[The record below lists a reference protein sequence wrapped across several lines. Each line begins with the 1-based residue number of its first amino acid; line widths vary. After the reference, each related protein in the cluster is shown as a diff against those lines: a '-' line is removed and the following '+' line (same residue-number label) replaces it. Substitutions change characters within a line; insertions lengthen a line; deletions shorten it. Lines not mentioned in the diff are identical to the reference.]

1 MTNEFTIENFPDDV
15 YRAVGQ
21 IIKAAQELER
31 DFKKLTTRLSLSVKN
46 VNNSSL
52 NKLNDAPNKHGVISD
67 DYYEKMKKVISIR
80 NYVNHTLFIED
91 FEDNSLPFDKF
102 RNLLGKKLSAALFMI
117 FEAHDVISNISDA
130 LDGSPILRPT
140 VFDEKP
146 TSSPL

>member
-1 MTNEFTIENFPDDV
+1 MTNEFTIGNFPDDV

-52 NKLNDAPNKHGVISD
+52 NKLNDALNKHGVISD
-67 DYYEKMKKVISIR
+67 DYYEKMKKVIFIR
-80 NYVNHTLFIED
+80 NYVNHTFFIED
-91 FEDNSLPFDKF
+91 FEDNSLPFDEF
-102 RNLLGKKLSAALFMI
+102 RNLLGKKLTDALFMI

-130 LDGSPILRPT
+130 LDGSPIRRPT

>member
-52 NKLNDAPNKHGVISD
+52 NKLNDALNKHGVISD

-91 FEDNSLPFDKF
+91 FEDNSLPFDEF
-102 RNLLGKKLSAALFMI
+102 RNLLGKKLTAALFMI

-130 LDGSPILRPT
+130 LDGSPIRRPT

>member
-52 NKLNDAPNKHGVISD
+52 NKLNDALNKHGVISD

-80 NYVNHTLFIED
+80 NYVNHTFFIED
-91 FEDNSLPFDKF
+91 FEGNSLPFDEF

-130 LDGSPILRPT
+130 LDGSPIRRPT

>member
-52 NKLNDAPNKHGVISD
+52 NKLNDALNKHGVISD

-80 NYVNHTLFIED
+80 NYVNHTFFIED
-91 FEDNSLPFDKF
+91 FEDNPLPFDEF

-130 LDGSPILRPT
+130 LDGSPIRRPT

>member
-52 NKLNDAPNKHGVISD
+52 NKHGVISD

-80 NYVNHTLFIED
+80 NYVNHTFFIED
-91 FEDNSLPFDKF
+91 FEDNSLPFDEF

-130 LDGSPILRPT
+130 LDGSLIRRPT

>member
-52 NKLNDAPNKHGVISD
+52 NKLNDALNKHGVISD
-67 DYYEKMKKVISIR
+67 DYYEKMKKVISIC
-80 NYVNHTLFIED
+80 NYVNHTFFIED
-91 FEDNSLPFDKF
+91 FEDNSLPFDEF
-102 RNLLGKKLSAALFMI
+102 INLIGKKLSAALFMI

-130 LDGSPILRPT
+130 LDGSPIRRPT

>member
-52 NKLNDAPNKHGVISD
+52 NKLNDALNKHGVISD

-80 NYVNHTLFIED
+80 NYVNHTFFIED
-91 FEDNSLPFDKF
+91 FEDNSLPFDEF

-130 LDGSPILRPT
+130 LDGSPVRRPT
-140 VFDEKP
+140 VFGEKP

>member
-52 NKLNDAPNKHGVISD
+52 NKLNDALNKHGVISD

-91 FEDNSLPFDKF
+91 FEDNSLPFDEF
-102 RNLLGKKLSAALFMI
+102 RNLLGKKLTAALFMI

-130 LDGSPILRPT
+130 PDGSPIRRPT

>member
-52 NKLNDAPNKHGVISD
+52 NKLNDALNKHGVISD

-80 NYVNHTLFIED
+80 NYVNHTIFIED
-91 FEDNSLPFDKF
+91 FEDNSLPFDEF
-102 RNLLGKKLSAALFMI
+102 RNLLGKKLTAALFMI

-130 LDGSPILRPT
+130 LDGSPIRRPT

>member
-52 NKLNDAPNKHGVISD
+52 NKLNDALNKHGVISD

-80 NYVNHTLFIED
+80 NYVNHIFFIED
-91 FEDNSLPFDKF
+91 FEDNSLPFDEF
-102 RNLLGKKLSAALFMI
+102 RNLLGKKLTAALFMI

-130 LDGSPILRPT
+130 LDGSPIRRPT

>member
-52 NKLNDAPNKHGVISD
+52 NKLNDALNKHGVISD

-80 NYVNHTLFIED
+80 NSVNHTFFIED
-91 FEDNSLPFDKF
+91 FEDNSLPFDEF
-102 RNLLGKKLSAALFMI
+102 RNLLGKKLTAALFMI

-130 LDGSPILRPT
+130 LDGSPIRRPT